1 MMHTYGGG
9 KDGNG
14 NGFRNGRW
22 KEDIKTAVYSNSY
35 QQHRRNNIII

>member
-1 MMHTYGGG
+1 MVG
-9 KDGNG
+9 KGWQWGMDLGMEDE
-14 NGFRNGRW
+14 